1 MAHHAQDSSSEQGIP
16 GYFGGPSH
24 VLSYSL
30 VLILLA
36 MAFYYLLS
44 LKTTAVGGHG
54 AAHGADTHA
63 AAAHP
68 DGGEAH
74 ENKVAVAV
82 AGHADSTG
90 NFVYEL
96 GKMLTLSLPNNGGS
110 LQVGELST
118 ENKLY
123 NFLNSSEPVD
133 TTNGNWFEFT
143 NVRFLSGGAVI
154 DSSSQAQINNIAAII
169 KAFPKA
175 TFKVGGYTDNSG
187 NADKNVVLSQQ
198 RADAVAAAFKKLGVP
213 ASALTGA
220 KGYGPEHPIGD
231 NATAD
236 GRAMN
241 RRVAVNVKSK

>member
-1 MAHHAQDSSSEQGIP
+1 MANHAHEHNNEGGIP

-24 VLSYSL
+24 VLTYSL

-36 MAFYYLLS
+36 MAFYYFLS
-44 LKTTAVGGHG
+44 IKTTAVGGHG

-63 AAAHP
+63 AAGHH
-68 DGGEAH
+68 DTGEAH
-74 ENKVAVAV
+74 ETKVPLGV

-96 GKMLTLSLPNNGGS
+96 GKMITLNLPNNGGS
-110 LQVGELST
+110 LQVGEFST

-123 NFLNSSEPVD
+123 NFLNSTEPVD
-133 TTNGNWFEFT
+133 TVNGNWFEFT

-154 DSSSQAQINNIAAII
+154 DSSSMSQINNIAAIM

-187 NADKNVVLSQQ
+187 NAVVNITLSQK
-198 RADAVAAAFKKLGVP
+198 RADAVAAAFKNLAVP
-213 ASALTGA
+213 ASALTSA
-220 KGYGPEHPIGD
+220 KGYGSEHPIGD